1 MTRKRART
9 VTQQVSLFPFLAVL
23 ICTMGVLIV
32 LLVLVAKQAD
42 RNASEARQAASA
54 EQTERLKDLQ
64 VAIEDAEFRSEELL
78 AFRPVAVEQIQ
89 KHKEMRSHLENQ
101 KRLLLE
107 QLRELEREWSSLQK
121 MQNYGGRNAGNNCS
135 FL

>member
-42 RNASEARQAASA
+42 RNASEARETAS
-54 EQTERLKDLQ
+54 ETQTQQLKELKI
-64 VAIEDAEFRSEELL
+64 AIEDAEFRSEELL
-78 AFRPVAVEQIQ
+78 AFRPMAVELIT
-89 KHKEMRSHLENQ
+89 
-101 KRLLLE
+101 
-107 QLRELEREWSSLQK
+107 
-121 MQNYGGRNAGNNCS
+121 GP
-135 FL
+135 